1 MIAQADSRKWMARLY
16 NSFLF
21 MEAKIMK
28 MAKKLLAVVLTGV
41 MAVSMLTGCAIGDA
55 IAEDKLLDELKTWG
69 ERQETAVTYEAG
81 KSVTVYKTAG
91 ETTTKVKE
99 VKLSDMATKIAKKA
113 AKLTGEAT
121 VIEGATASS
130 DNIKDVADIGDVVF
144 AIVEKPTNESERI
157 AAAKKVAA
165 KLSTTT
171 AYSTT
176 SNNKTKIVVSADSFS
191 AKVTADKD
199 AKSKDYIVVVAAAK
213 SLTNG

>member
-1 MIAQADSRKWMARLY
+1 
-16 NSFLF
+16 
-21 MEAKIMK
+21 MK

-69 ERQETAVTYEAG
+69 ERQNNAVTYEAE
-81 KSVTVYKTAG
+81 KSVTVYKTTG

-99 VKLSDMATKIAKKA
+99 VKLNDMASKIAKQA
-113 AKLTGEAT
+113 AKLTGEAS
-121 VIEGATASS
+121 VIEGKAATDFSTVTG
-130 DNIKDVADIGDVVF
+130 NTDVVI

-157 AAAKKVAA
+157 DAAAKIGA
-165 KLSTTT
+165 KLTTNT

-176 SNNKTKIVVSADSFS
+176 KNGKTKIVVSADSFS
-191 AKVTADKD
+191 AKLTGDKD